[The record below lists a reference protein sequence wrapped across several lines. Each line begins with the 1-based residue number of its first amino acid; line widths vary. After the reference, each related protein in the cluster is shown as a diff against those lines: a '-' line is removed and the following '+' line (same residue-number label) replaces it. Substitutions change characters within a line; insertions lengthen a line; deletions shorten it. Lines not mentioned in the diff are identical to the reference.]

1 MDLPPAASTLEIRQ
15 GMDLISAEQY
25 SAVISLHHA
34 SSLIELFR
42 FSTDVRFSSATQR
55 FSRTQQFPMGFR
67 SGDDP
72 GSQEDLHTP
81 SILTRGTI
89 LLEHRA
95 MPERK

>member
-1 MDLPPAASTLEIRQ
+1 MDS
-15 GMDLISAEQY
+15 ISAEQY

-34 SSLIELFR
+34 FLIELFKS
-42 FSTDVRFSSATQR
+42 STDIGFSSATQR